1 MRHQHV
7 WVEIVVLGTAIAVVL
22 ALLIATLGFVVGV
35 AAASL
40 RRAASVKA
48 TGLAQLR
55 PLR

>member
-1 MRHQHV
+1 MRTQYV

-40 RRAASVKA
+40 PRAASVKA